1 MSVEERQRCVW
12 PETAEVEGGRSGDV
26 RETTLA
32 CRNNCRVLAA
42 RKILRDITNDL
53 TKVGLSGS
61 FRVAARN
68 CGHGRRSRASSNA
81 RSGND
86 NLALTAAVVHRR
98 LRRGKSPAEDDHP
111 PPFED
116 ENGRESSRER
126 GCQNEETPVVAVTKQ
141 KKK

>member
-1 MSVEERQRCVW
+1 MYDGDPRSSGQRNRRKGDTLAHSVKGNPMSVEERQRCVW

-68 CGHGRRSRASSNA
+68 GCNGRRSLASSDSA
-81 RSGND
+81 SGHD
-86 NLALTAAVVHRR
+86 THALTA
-98 LRRGKSPAEDDHP
+98 
-111 PPFED
+111 
-116 ENGRESSRER
+116 
-126 GCQNEETPVVAVTKQ
+126 PVVP
-141 KKK
+141 

>member
-1 MSVEERQRCVW
+1 MYDGDPRSSGQRNRRKGDTLAHSVKGNPMSVEERQRCVW

-53 TKVGLSGS
+53 TKVGLS
-61 FRVAARN
+61 
-68 CGHGRRSRASSNA
+68 RSEEHTSELQSLMRTSY
-81 RSGND
+81 
-86 NLALTAAVVHRR
+86 AVFC
-98 LRRGKSPAEDDHP
+98 L
-111 PPFED
+111 
-116 ENGRESSRER
+116 
-126 GCQNEETPVVAVTKQ
+126 Q

>member
-68 CGHGRRSRASSNA
+68 CGHGRCLRASSNA
-81 RSGND
+81 RSGNA
-86 NLALTAAVVHRR
+86 NLALTAAFVHSSLR
-98 LRRGKSPAEDDHP
+98 LGNSLAATDPTPTIES
-111 PPFED
+111 D
-116 ENGRESSRER
+116 EVRPLARS
-126 GCQNEETPVVAVTKQ
+126 V
-141 KKK
+141 

>member
-1 MSVEERQRCVW
+1 MIRRPPRSTRTDTLFPYTTLFRSFKGNPMSVEERQRCVW

-42 RKILRDITNDL
+42 RKIMRDITNDL
-53 TKVGLSGS
+53 TTVGLSGS
-61 FRVAARN
+61 FRVAARP

-86 NLALTAAVVHRR
+86 NLALTAAV
-98 LRRGKSPAEDDHP
+98 AI
-111 PPFED
+111 
-116 ENGRESSRER
+116 GRAACRER
-126 GCQNEETPVVAVTKQ
+126 VCRVD
-141 KKK
+141 

>member
-68 CGHGRRSRASSNA
+68 CGPGRRRRASSNA
-81 RSGND
+81 RYGND
-86 NLALTAAVVHRR
+86 NLRSEERR
-98 LRRGKSPAEDDHP
+98 VWEGGVSTCRSRWSP
-111 PPFED
+111 
-116 ENGRESSRER
+116 
-126 GCQNEETPVVAVTKQ
+126 TT
-141 KKK
+141 